1 MSSPVDPALAGA
13 DGTDGADGAARNS
26 APAPPALPVSR
37 VASGMVFALSAYV
50 LWGFLP
56 VYFRLLA
63 PTGAFEIVAYRI
75 LFSLVF
81 CAVLLTI
88 TRGWARLA
96 ALVRQPRILLT
107 LAIAGILIYVNWQ
120 VFVLAA
126 ITGHVVEGALGY
138 FINPIFTV
146 LLGVI
151 FLRERLRPA
160 QWIALGISAAAIV
173 IIAVGYGAFPWIA
186 LALTLSF
193 GLYGFIKKRV
203 GGEVDAV
210 GGLTIETAWLTPV
223 AVVQLIVVGASSG
236 LTLTE
241 GGTGHTV
248 LIVLVGV
255 ATGLPLLFFAAAAAR
270 LPLIAIGLTQYLTPV
285 LQFIFGVVFL
295 GEAMSTTRW
304 IGFVLV
310 WVALIVLT
318 VDLIRAAQGQR
329 RASHAAV

>member
-1 MSSPVDPALAGA
+1 MSSPADPALE
-13 DGTDGADGAARNS
+13 
-26 APAPPALPVSR
+26 APAPIASAPPSR
-37 VASGMVFALSAYV
+37 RAAGLAFSLGSYV

-56 VYFRLLA
+56 VYFLLLA

-81 CAVLLTI
+81 CALLLTV
-88 TRGWARLA
+88 TRGWRRLA
-96 ALVRQPRILLT
+96 ALARQPRILFT
-107 LAIAGILIYVNWQ
+107 MALAGVLIYVNWQ
-120 VFVLAA
+120 VFVLAV
-126 ITGHVVEGALGY
+126 TSGHVVEGALGY
-138 FINPIFTV
+138 FINPVFTV

-160 QWIALGISAAAIV
+160 QWVAVGISAVAIV

-186 LALTLSF
+186 IALTLSF

-203 GGEVDAV
+203 GKDVDAI
-210 GGLTIETAWLTPV
+210 GGLTLETAWLVPV
-223 AVVQLIVVGASSG
+223 AAAQLILVSITGG
-236 LTLTE
+236 LTLTA
-241 GGTGHTV
+241 GGPGHVV

-255 ATGLPLLFFAAAAAR
+255 ATGLPLLLFAAAAAR

-285 LQFIFGVVFL
+285 LQFILGVVFL

-304 IGFVLV
+304 VGFVLV

-318 VDLIRAAQGQR
+318 VDLIRAARAQR
-329 RASHAAV
+329 RASRSAV